1 MFLTLLAVTLL
12 LSAAVAWGV
21 TWMFS
26 KPIERILTRIIADDI
41 SKAWLRYMQFAT
53 LVVGVSSGVRIHE
66 LERYITAPQWM
77 DKDKARIIAL
87 TTERWVLEKAFSDP
101 ARAALAKVARVYLPT
116 ATPADV
122 RQYLEGVELT
132 AARAGLFAAGE
143 CEPVKR
149 MVQEETGSSFRV
161 SPKVKLKELLLFST
175 SEELRE
181 LRVAVGTDVEVQ
193 VRK

>member
-26 KPIERILTRIIADDI
+26 KPIDRILTRIIADDI

-77 DKDKARIIAL
+77 GKEKAQIIAL
-87 TTERWVLEKAFSDP
+87 TTERWVLEVYRTIIETLQGIAWMLLAFF
-101 ARAALAKVARVYLPT
+101 AVALLA
-116 ATPADV
+116 
-122 RQYLEGVELT
+122 
-132 AARAGLFAAGE
+132 
-143 CEPVKR
+143 
-149 MVQEETGSSFRV
+149 SSCGCR
-161 SPKVKLKELLLFST
+161 S
-175 SEELRE
+175 
-181 LRVAVGTDVEVQ
+181 
-193 VRK
+193 